1 MLRNIASNWVG
12 YGINMAVSFLLSPL
26 LVHKLGDVA
35 YGVWAIAVQLGAYMG
50 VLDFGIRVA
59 VTRFLTQYH
68 ERGDTR
74 RINETLTTA
83 ILLLGGFGLFC
94 SVVAVPLA
102 WWTPA
107 HMGVAA
113 GLMTPARIAIFLI
126 GISVAVTFPGA
137 LFTGALAALSRYDL
151 INLRSSIGALVRG
164 LLLWF
169 LLAQGYGLIAVAVA
183 SVVVTVVNYA
193 VEFMLAN
200 RAYGGLQPVLP
211 RPFWGSNVSALFQFS
226 AFAFLLSISSRL
238 LLWSDNVVVGMVLG
252 PVAVTYYAIG
262 GNLVD
267 CMRSVLSSIT
277 CVFVPIASSYDAKQ
291 DMDGLRRLFIRGSRL
306 TLLFLLPGICGLF
319 TIGKPFIGLWMG
331 ERYIPY
337 AFPVLVLL
345 TVPLLVAPLQVTCN
359 QILYGMNRHQTYAFL
374 AISEAVLNLGIS
386 IYLAHRIG
394 LFGVA
399 LGTLIPCLPIEGI
412 ALPLYTARVLGLPV
426 GKLYLKTVL
435 EPIAASLP
443 CALFFW
449 AAMRWN
455 VVQNWGE
462 FLAVVIAGVLIFAGC
477 AVFLLMRSEDSELV
491 TTRLRSVQLWLRPRS
506 VA

>member
-1 MLRNIASNWVG
+1 MSTAAVSTPKAGALHHKVVRNIASNWVG

-26 LVHKLGDVA
+26 LVHRLGDVA
-35 YGVWAIAVQLGAYMG
+35 YGIWAIAVQLGAYMG
-50 VLDFGIRVA
+50 VLDFGVRVA
-59 VTRFLTQYH
+59 VTRFLTQFH

-74 RINETLTTA
+74 KINETLTTA
-83 ILLLGGFGLFC
+83 LCLLGGLGLFC
-94 SVVAVPLA
+94 AAIAVPLS
-102 WWTPA
+102 WWMPL
-107 HMGVAA
+107 HMRVASNM
-113 GLMTPARIAIFLI
+113 LMPARISIFLI
-126 GISVAVTFPGA
+126 GISVAVAFPGA
-137 LFTGALAALSRYDL
+137 LFTGALASLSRYDL
-151 INLRSSIGALVRG
+151 INVRSATSALTRG

-169 LLAQGYGLIAVAVA
+169 LLAHGYGLVSVAA
-183 SVVVTVVNYA
+183 ATVILTVLAYA
-193 VEFMLAN
+193 VEFLLAN
-200 RAYGGLQPVLP
+200 RAYGGLEVALP
-211 RPFWGSNVSALFQFS
+211 RPFWGTNVSALFQFS

-238 LLWSDNVVVGMVLG
+238 LLWSDNVVVGLVLG
-252 PVAVTYYAIG
+252 PVAVTFYAIG

-277 CVFVPIASSYDAKQ
+277 CVFVPIASSYDAKR

-306 TLLFLLPGICGLF
+306 TLLFLLPGVCGLF

-331 ERYIPY
+331 ERYIAY

-345 TVPLLVAPLQVTCN
+345 TIPLLVAPLQVTCN

-386 IYLAHRIG
+386 IYLAHKIG
-394 LFGVA
+394 LLGVA

-426 GKLYLKTVL
+426 GTMYRKVIV

-449 AAMRWN
+449 SASPL
-455 VVQNWGE
+455 VH
-462 FLAVVIAGVLIFAGC
+462 
-477 AVFLLMRSEDSELV
+477 DS
-491 TTRLRSVQLWLRPRS
+491 QLG
-506 VA
+506 